1 MDWLGPLIRNLQ
13 DSKKNIALVIDRS
26 SVVTHSALEDAA
38 DNLGYSIVALDNYQ
52 SFRIQYESEYRNKWD
67 RGESTEKLLILA
79 AENRSVIPYD
89 IEFKSHVIEFTLDS
103 IFKKLNIAVLEE
115 ISPVFYPKAYDVER
129 SLEEQ
134 SGRLS
139 KKQTIDYLCR
149 FVWGF
154 DPLAVTSIEML
165 ISLMVDIFL
174 SENKMP
180 DIITDHIVN
189 QYTKMIPDGVDF
201 RSWFGSQNSFLG
213 WLRSE
218 WDKYL
223 KNKLD
228 LGEAGSIDFSHSNLK
243 IKSIQL
249 MSQSIL
255 SKIELPDDKTQI
267 LEKLSKEDSWLLL
280 GISEKK
286 VTRKTTEVINLDK
299 FDKNIQKDLE
309 TLRSLSTIDVDS
321 FLVKTRKTVESVVN
335 DLYASTKNPD
345 TSLALYDKLK
355 VLEATRILPRTT
367 ATFFHTLRILGNIGA
382 HDTKRLELSQAEIET
397 ILGLVTRVLEWY
409 QERKK

>member
-13 DSKKNIALVIDRS
+13 NSKKNIALVVDLG
-26 SVVTHSALEDAA
+26 SVVTHSALADAA
-38 DNLGYSIVALDNYQ
+38 DNLGYSIVALDDYP

-67 RGESTEKLLILA
+67 RDESTEKLLILA
-79 AENRSVIPYD
+79 NENRSIIPYD
-89 IEFKSHVIEFTLDS
+89 IEFKSHVIEFNLDS
-103 IFKKLNIAVLEE
+103 IFKKLDIAVLEE
-115 ISPVFYPKAYDVER
+115 VSPVFYPKAYDVEH
-129 SLEEQ
+129 SIQEQ

-139 KKQTIDYLCR
+139 KEQTIDSLCR

-165 ISLMVDIFL
+165 ISLMIDIFL

-180 DIITDHIVN
+180 DVIADHIVN

-201 RSWFGSQNSFLG
+201 RSWFIDQNSFLG

-228 LGEAGSIDFSHSNLK
+228 LGEPGSIDFSHSILK

-249 MSQSIL
+249 MSESIL
-255 SKIELPDDKTQI
+255 PKIELPDDKTQI

-280 GISEKK
+280 GLSEKK
-286 VTRKTTEVINLDK
+286 VTLKTTEVTNLHI
-299 FDKNIQKDLE
+299 FDENIQKDLE
-309 TLRSLSTIDVDS
+309 KLRSLSMIDVDS
-321 FLVKTRKTVESVVN
+321 FLVKTRKLVESVVN
-335 DLYASTKNPD
+335 DLYTSTQNPD

-355 VLEATRILPRTT
+355 VLEAIRMLPRTT

-382 HDTKRLELSQAEIET
+382 HDTKRLELSQAEIQT
-397 ILGLVTRVLEWY
+397 ILGLVTRVL
-409 QERKK
+409 